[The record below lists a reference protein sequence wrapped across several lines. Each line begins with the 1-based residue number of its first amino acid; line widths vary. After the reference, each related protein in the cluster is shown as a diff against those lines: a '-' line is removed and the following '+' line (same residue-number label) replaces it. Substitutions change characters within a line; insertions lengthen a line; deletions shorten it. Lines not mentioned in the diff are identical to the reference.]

1 MGRNYWA
8 KGSQTQ
14 FAERRRNF
22 KQYSTSTRLLSK
34 ASDQIKNFLYQDF
47 LELHSTTTK

>member
-34 ASDQIKNFLYQDF
+34 ASELRPDKNFF
-47 LELHSTTTK
+47 FIKIF